1 MSSKTYTNL
10 NEWTFSC
17 THSLNGLLLIL
28 WPYISDI
35 PTHETMDASKTQ
47 LMEALC
53 HSQTRARE
61 AERAAKQACEEKEH
75 VVKLVFRQ
83 ASQLFA
89 YKQWLHLVQL
99 ESVYLQFLNN
109 SSQSVAFLPI
119 LPWTPERSEKAQARK
134 NESSTRK
141 GAKKCNSEC
150 EASTYAVVLSIG
162 LGLAG
167 AGFLLGWSMAWMLP
181 SW

>member
-1 MSSKTYTNL
+1 M
-10 NEWTFSC
+10 E
-17 THSLNGLLLIL
+17 
-28 WPYISDI
+28 
-35 PTHETMDASKTQ
+35 ASKAQ

-89 YKQWLHLVQL
+89 YKQWLRLAQL

-109 SSQSVAFLPI
+109 SSQPVAFLPI
-119 LPWTPERSEKAQARK
+119 LPWRAERSETRK
-134 NESSTRK
+134 NASSTRK
-141 GAKKCNSEC
+141 GVKKCSSEC
-150 EASTYAVVLSIG
+150 EGEGSSTYAVVLSIG

-167 AGFLLGWSMAWMLP
+167 AGFLLGWSMAWMFP